1 MRPVRKVKIPTCCPM
16 RKVLMTI
23 PTTTPILLARS
34 NLINLRAV
42 LNIIFQLNGTFHAA
56 AFQQP
61 GFPGVIEEILD
72 LPHGAALFAS
82 GQGVSANSD
91 FFFRSGAA

>member
-42 LNIIFQLNGTFHAA
+42 LNIILQLNGTFHAGV
-56 AFQQP
+56 QQQSS
-61 GFPGVIEEILD
+61 GVIEEYLD
-72 LPHGAALFAS
+72 LPHARGRS
-82 GQGVSANSD
+82 ISPGVSANSD